1 MRRRKGG
8 AGGADERRLAELL
21 RSAAEAHEPDLDAV
35 RRRASAGSRSVA
47 SPPTTRQRW
56 ASAWAA
62 AGFVVALAA
71 GSLAVAGATDVLV
84 ADGHTDPVRA
94 VPAGPAPP
102 PGASRTTADRAPPPS
117 SAPTTGAAAAT
128 SAPAPGRLTVRG
140 AAPGQAVDLTDA
152 RAADWVVAGGRPDG
166 TGVRRRAGGQ
176 VLGGPHVV
184 GDPRARVSPGPFR
197 VSWSGGMPAATGSR
211 VGTWLTVHGRA
222 GGPRTGYVVSAP
234 VRGSLLRLYVG
245 AGGPRARV
253 TVELDGRERHVAAL
267 PAAPGGGVAGH
278 VVTVRLDGSN
288 ATQVVVRVDA
298 AGGGVVALAAAVLR

>member
-1 MRRRKGG
+1 MRRRE
-8 AGGADERRLAELL
+8 GGADERRLTELL

-35 RRRASAGSRSVA
+35 RRRATVGSRAVA
-47 SPPTTRQRW
+47 SPPMPRQRW

-94 VPAGPAPP
+94 VPASPALPL
-102 PGASRTTADRAPPPS
+102 PGESRTTADRPPPPLITD
-117 SAPTTGAAAAT
+117 APAAT
-128 SAPAPGRLTVRG
+128 SAPGRLTVRG

-152 RAADWVVAGGRPDG
+152 RAADWIVAGASPDG
-166 TGVRRRAGGQ
+166 TSVRRRAGGQ

-184 GDPRARVSPGPFR
+184 GDPRARVSAGPFR
-197 VSWSGGMPAATGSR
+197 VSWTGGMPAATGSR
-211 VGTWLTVHGRA
+211 AGTWLTVHGRA

-267 PAAPGGGVAGH
+267 PAGPGGGVAGH
-278 VVTVRLDGSN
+278 VVTVRLDGSR
-288 ATQVVVRVDA
+288 AAQVVVRVDA